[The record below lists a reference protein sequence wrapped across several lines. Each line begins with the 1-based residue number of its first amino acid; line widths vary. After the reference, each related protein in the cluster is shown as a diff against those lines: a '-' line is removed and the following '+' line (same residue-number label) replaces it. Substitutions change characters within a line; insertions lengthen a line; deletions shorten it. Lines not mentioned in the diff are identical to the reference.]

1 MELISK
7 LIYRARRQGLSIDNS
22 DGVKLM
28 NTITKKYVHILPNG
42 KICSDDIL
50 GHDKALKNLM
60 GEFLTKDPFIGSFI
74 CLPCTVT
81 LCIGDGVS
89 GEDVRFSK
97 HCLEQC
103 FENIKNFKVVKDE
116 NLLPSECMVKHEF
129 VLSYKKRQVFIDAC
143 LSYLN

>member
-74 CLPCTVT
+74 CLPCHVT
-81 LCIGDGVS
+81 LYVGNMTS
-89 GEDVRFSK
+89 NENTRFAK

-103 FENIKNFKVVKDE
+103 FANIKNLKVVKDE
-116 NLLPSECMVKHEF
+116 NLLPSECRIDHSYD
-129 VLSYKKRQVFIDAC
+129 LSYKKRQVFIDAC
-143 LSYLN
+143 LKYLI